1 MKRNISTFLYVFLM
15 VLFLCLGC
23 CNSQVSI
30 IQFNS
35 NWNSK
40 NTFDISVLKDCE
52 KLEIIICD
60 HPELQKKYNIKS
72 VPTIIVFNDTI
83 EVIRFEANILMQL
96 NYTIKDIQQE
106 IDKIYLAKLE

>member
-1 MKRNISTFLYVFLM
+1 M

-23 CNSQVSI
+23 CYSQVSI

-35 NWNSK
+35 NWNSE
-40 NTFDISVLKDCE
+40 NVFDISVLKDCE
-52 KLEIIICD
+52 KSVIIICD

-72 VPTIIVFNDTI
+72 VPTIIVFNDTT

-96 NYTIKDIQQE
+96 TCTKKEIQKE
-106 IDKIYLAKLE
+106 IDNIYLTQIE